1 MANIDHLYNDP
12 DWMLQAGLGD
22 KEFEQDMYDDIVYG
36 EPADSNKHTTWAKRQ
51 ELLDSMD
58 MQDDW
63 APLADYDEL
72 GLMGLRKHASQGP
85 LRYLYTDAEKEGQRG
100 RKSGYLG
107 QTTYWDK
114 GVDKPNRIDLNL
126 EQMLYGSMGPP
137 ETRQGKW
144 DPNQGSLQD
153 YISDVYRHEYKHPLF
168 SRYLYT
174 LPEGVKSTPELQYN
188 LKKKYNQ
195 FRDHFN
201 VADPQHA
208 PIRATGALYGKSSQM
223 NVDDFRVM
231 DQGGTGGNQV
241 AGRLVE
247 HARRQYP
254 HLNTPPGS
262 VPPRSERPPSPHFS
276 TGGLASLML

>member
-12 DWMLQAGLGD
+12 NWLLQAGLGD
-22 KEFEQDMYDDIVYG
+22 IEFEQDMYDDIVYG
-36 EPADSNKHTTWAKRQ
+36 EPANANKHTTWAKRQ
-51 ELLDSMD
+51 ELLNSMD

-85 LRYLYTDAEKEGQRG
+85 LRYLYTDAEKEGIEG

-107 QTTYWDK
+107 QARY
-114 GVDKPNRIDLNL
+114 GVEGKPNRIDLNL
-126 EQMLYGSMGPP
+126 EQMLYGSMGN
-137 ETRQGKW
+137 QGKGKW

-195 FRDHFN
+195 FRKNFN
-201 VADPQHA
+201 VADPHHA
-208 PIRATGALYGKSSQM
+208 PIHATGALYGKSRQLS
-223 NVDDFRVM
+223 NEDFRVM
-231 DQGGTGGNQV
+231 NEANTGGNQV

-247 HARRQYP
+247 HARRFSP
-254 HLNTPPGS
+254 SLNAPPGS

-276 TGGLASLML
+276 TGGIVSLML

>member
-1 MANIDHLYNDP
+1 MATNLNELYNNP

-22 KEFEQDMYDDIVYG
+22 MEFEQDMYDDIVYG
-36 EPADSNKHTTWAKRQ
+36 EPADSNKHTTWVKRQ
-51 ELLDSMD
+51 ELLNAMD

-85 LRYLYTDAEKEGQRG
+85 LRYLYTDAEKEGQHG

-107 QTTYWDK
+107 QTRY
-114 GVDKPNRIDLNL
+114 GVEGKPNKIDLNL
-126 EQMLYGSMGPP
+126 EQMLYGSMGN
-137 ETRQGKW
+137 QGKGKW

-174 LPEGVKSTPELQYN
+174 LPEGVKSTPALQYN

-201 VADPQHA
+201 VADPHHA
-208 PIRATGALYGKSSQM
+208 PIFATGALYGKSSQA
-223 NVDDFRVM
+223 NKEDFRVM

-247 HARRQYP
+247 YAREQYP
-254 HLNTPPGS
+254 HLNVSPGS
-262 VPPRSERPPSPHFS
+262 VPPRSETPPSPHFS
-276 TGGLASLML
+276 TGGIVSLML

>member
-12 DWMLQAGLGD
+12 NWLLQAGLGD
-22 KEFEQDMYDDIVYG
+22 IEFEQDMYDDIVYG
-36 EPADSNKHTTWAKRQ
+36 KPAEQPAWKRE
-51 ELLDSMD
+51 ELLKSMD
-58 MQDDW
+58 MPDDW

-85 LRYLYTDAEKEGQRG
+85 LRYLYTDAEKEG
-100 RKSGYLG
+100 RKTGYLG
-107 QTTYWDK
+107 QTRYWDDE
-114 GVDKPNRIDLNL
+114 VDKPDRIDLNL
-126 EQMLYGSMGPP
+126 EQMLYGSMGPL

-174 LPEGVKSTPELQYN
+174 LPEGVKSTPALQYN

-223 NVDDFRVM
+223 NVNDFRVM
-231 DQGGTGGNQV
+231 NTAGTGGRQV

-254 HLNTPPGS
+254 HLNAPPGS

-276 TGGLASLML
+276 TGGIVSIVV